1 MKTKMH
7 NGSRLLSL
15 LLAVVLVFTLTVPAL
30 AAEKPQDMNLRIAVM
45 SDLHYLSPDMIAD
58 TEDFEHAFNS
68 DRKLL
73 KESSSV
79 LHEMLERVR
88 ADKPDILL
96 VSGDLTKDGEQEC
109 HAALAK
115 QLQQLQQDVPGLKIY
130 VINGNHDIRNYNAK
144 NFNTADGKAVPATRT
159 HPEDFKRIYDFVYSD
174 PTVIATFTPAAG
186 NEAGSLSY
194 VARPVEGLTVI
205 AMDTCRYSSDNTSNG
220 DDEHETSGAISADL
234 EKWVIEQ
241 TAAAKARGDLVIGL
255 EHHGLVPHFDVE
267 PTILPMYLVN
277 GYERIAQEYADA
289 GMSAVFTGHMH
300 AVDIAAMTTK
310 AGNTFYDIE
319 TGSALTYPCPI
330 RFVDLRR
337 STVGGETNTY
347 MSVST
352 KTHIGPI
359 NYTDPATGVA
369 YVIDDLTEYARE
381 FGFSTAMLKTV
392 AGDFVKSFFG
402 KYLPNDTWPVTKI
415 IENIDKIIED
425 VASIPVAEGNNLLD
439 FANWIYR
446 CNLAGEDD
454 GNYPAWVQSGIDQ
467 LKSGALLD
475 QVLDIVA
482 KDAFGRGSVL
492 FTKFQGLFTKYL
504 KSQLND
510 LLVKIVVSMSVDNNC
525 PDDNDKTILL
535 EGSNAQVR
543 LLPVTGSSAATTQA
557 YVQGDTAT
565 VFLTSRQL
573 RAATGAQSGVAV
585 TVDATDPAVGTV
597 VLAGRSI
604 ANACDAGAAALQVKF
619 RSGTVTLDA
628 RALAALDLHKDV
640 AVSLASGASL
650 NAAQQRALGS
660 QAAAATLA
668 NASVLVDGA
677 AASCPAGSV
686 RAAVAVNAANDL
698 TAWSLADDGSISAV
712 GGVYDAGQQT
722 YAFDVV
728 NGVTAIA
735 RFPFTDVVAGTWYY
749 GAAAY
754 AYNNGLFAG
763 MTPTTFAPNATMT
776 RAMLVSVLWRL
787 AGAPAPKAPNTFV
800 DVPDGAW
807 YTDAVTWAA
816 ENGVVSGIGGS
827 RFDPSGFVT
836 REQTAEILY
845 NYAHSKGY
853 DVSARA
859 DLTAFP
865 DAASVSGWAE
875 EALSWAN
882 AAGLING
889 TVRDGQT
896 ILDPQGRRKK
906 SRTQPATAIIGSG
919 RTYKG
924 FLIKSAAPA
933 WAVSA
938 QTTRRQYRS

>member
-1 MKTKMH
+1 MNHSKRI
-7 NGSRLLSL
+7 GSRLLSL
-15 LLAVVLVFTLTVPAL
+15 LLAVALVLALSVPAF
-30 AAEKPQDMNLRIAVM
+30 AAQDSHSGADTGMLKIAVM
-45 SDLHYLSPDMIAD
+45 SDDHYLSPSMIRDTAD
-58 TEDFEHAFNS
+58 YTTALNS
-68 DRKLL
+68 DRKMFA
-73 KESSSV
+73 ESDAI
-79 LHEMLERVR
+79 LRTMLDAVR
-88 ADKPDILL
+88 QDKPDVLL
-96 VSGDLTKDGEQEC
+96 ISGDLTKDGEQEC
-109 HAALAK
+109 HKALAK
-115 QLQQLQQDVPGLKIY
+115 ALQQLQRDVPGLKVY
-130 VINGNHDIRNYNAK
+130 VINGNHDIRNADAL

-159 HPEDFKRIYDFVYSD
+159 DPEDFKRIYDFIYSD
-174 PTVIATFTPAAG
+174 PTVIATYTPPAG
-186 NEAGSLSY
+186 KEAGGLSY
-194 VARPVEGLTVI
+194 VARPADGYTLVVI
-205 AMDTCRYSSDNTSNG
+205 DTGRYSSDNTSTGKN
-220 DDEHETSGAISADL
+220 EHETSGAISADL
-234 EKWVIEQ
+234 EQWVIDQ
-241 TAAAKARGDLVIGL
+241 IKAAKARGDVVLGMQ
-255 EHHGLVPHFDVE
+255 HHGLVAHFDVQ

-277 GYERIAQEYADA
+277 DYERLSQEYADA
-289 GMSAVFTGHMH
+289 GMSVMFTGHSH
-300 AVDIAAMTTK
+300 AVDIASATTV
-310 AGNTFYDIE
+310 AGNTIYDIE
-319 TGSALTYPCPI
+319 TGSGLTYPSPL
-330 RFVDLRR
+330 RFVELGR
-337 STVGGETNTY
+337 SADATV
-347 MSVST
+347 VST
-352 KTHIGPI
+352 GVRTHFGPI
-359 NYTDPATGVA
+359 HYTDPLTGTA
-369 YVIDDLTEYARE
+369 KTIDDLTEYGRAH
-381 FGFSTAMLKTV
+381 GFTTDMLKTV
-392 AGDFVKSFFG
+392 AGSFVKSFFG
-402 KYLPNDTWPVTKI
+402 KFLPNDTWPVTKI
-415 IENIDKIIED
+415 IANIDQIIDD
-425 VASIPVAEGNNLLD
+425 VAAVPIAEGNNLLD
-439 FANWIYR
+439 FANWIYQ

-454 GNYPAWVQSGIDQ
+454 GNYPAWVQSGVDQ

-482 KDAFGRGSVL
+482 RDTFGCGSVL
-492 FTKFQGLFTKYL
+492 FTKFQGLFTRYL

-525 PDDNDKTILL
+525 ADDNDMTFLIANS
-535 EGSNAQVR
+535 GDAQIR
-543 LLPVTGSSAATTQA
+543 LLPVSGSSAATTQA
-557 YVQGDTAT
+557 YVQGSTAT

-573 RAATGAQSGVAV
+573 RAATDAQFDATV
-585 TVDATDPAVGTV
+585 TINATDPAADTV
-597 VLAGRSI
+597 ILSGRSI
-604 ANACDAGAAALQVKF
+604 INARNAGVAALQVKF

-640 AVSLASGASL
+640 AVSLTGASL
-650 NAAQQRALGS
+650 NAAQQRALGT
-660 QAAAATLA
+660 QAGSAVLA

-686 RAAVAVNAANDL
+686 RAAVAVNAADDL
-698 TAWSLADDGSISAV
+698 TAWSLADDGSISTV
-712 GGVYDAGQQT
+712 GGAYDAGQQT

-859 DLTAFP
+859 DLTVFP
-865 DAASVSGWAE
+865 DAGSVSGWAE
-875 EALSWAN
+875 KALSWAN

-896 ILDPQGRRKK
+896 ILDPQGSA
-906 SRTQPATAIIGSG
+906 SR
-919 RTYKG
+919 
-924 FLIKSAAPA
+924 
-933 WAVSA
+933 A
-938 QTTRRQYRS
+938 QVAMILMNYVEHVVNA

>member
-144 NFNTADGKAVPATRT
+144 NFNTPDGKAVPATRT

-194 VARPVEGLTVI
+194 VARPVEGLTIV
-205 AMDTCRYSSDNTSNG
+205 AMDTCRYSKENTSNG
-220 DDEHETSGAISADL
+220 TDEHETSGAISADL

-415 IENIDKIIED
+415 VANIDQIIDD
-425 VASIPVAEGNNLLD
+425 VAAVPIAEGNNLLD

-454 GNYPAWVQSGIDQ
+454 GNYPAWVQSGMDQ
-467 LKSGALLD
+467 LRSGALLD

-482 KDAFGRGSVL
+482 KDAFGRSSVL

-504 KSQLND
+504 KGQLND

-660 QAAAATLA
+660 QAATATLA

-686 RAAVAVNAANDL
+686 RAAVAVNAADDL

-712 GGVYDAGQQT
+712 GGAYDAGQQT

-896 ILDPQGRRKK
+896 ILDPQGSA
-906 SRTQPATAIIGSG
+906 SR
-919 RTYKG
+919 
-924 FLIKSAAPA
+924 
-933 WAVSA
+933 A
-938 QTTRRQYRS
+938 QVAMILMNYVEHVVNA

>member
-73 KESSSV
+73 KEGSSV
-79 LHEMLERVR
+79 LREMLERVR

-159 HPEDFKRIYDFVYSD
+159 EPEDFKRIYDFVYSD
-174 PTVIATFTPAAG
+174 PTVIATFTPAEGNKAG
-186 NEAGSLSY
+186 GLSY

-255 EHHGLVPHFDVE
+255 EHHGLVPHFDVQ

-289 GMSAVFTGHMH
+289 GMSVVFTGHMH
-300 AVDIAAMTTK
+300 AVDIAAMTTA

-319 TGSALTYPCPI
+319 TGSALTYPCPV

-359 NYTDPATGVA
+359 HYTDPATGVA

-381 FGFSTAMLKTV
+381 FGFTTDMLKTV
-392 AGDFVKSFFG
+392 AGDFIKSFFG

-415 IENIDKIIED
+415 IANIDQIIDD
-425 VASIPVAEGNNLLD
+425 VAAVPIAEGNNLLD

-628 RALAALDLHKDV
+628 RALAALNLHKDV

-660 QAAAATLA
+660 QAATATLA

-686 RAAVAVNAANDL
+686 RAAVAVNAADDL

-712 GGVYDAGQQT
+712 GGAYDAGQQT
-722 YAFDVV
+722 YTFDVV

-763 MTPTTFAPNATMT
+763 MTPTIFAPNATMT

-787 AGAPAPKAPNTFV
+787 AGEPAPKAPNTFV

-865 DAASVSGWAE
+865 DAGSVSGWAE

-896 ILDPQGRRKK
+896 ILDPQGSA
-906 SRTQPATAIIGSG
+906 SR
-919 RTYKG
+919 
-924 FLIKSAAPA
+924 
-933 WAVSA
+933 A
-938 QTTRRQYRS
+938 QVAMILMNYVEHVVNA

>member
-144 NFNTADGKAVPATRT
+144 NFNTPDGKAVPATRT

-194 VARPVEGLTVI
+194 VARPVEGLTII
-205 AMDTCRYSSDNTSNG
+205 AMDTCRYSKENTSNG
-220 DDEHETSGAISADL
+220 TDEHETSGAISADL

-359 NYTDPATGVA
+359 HYTDPATGVA

-381 FGFSTAMLKTV
+381 FGFTTAMLKTV
-392 AGDFVKSFFG
+392 AGDFIKSFFG

-415 IENIDKIIED
+415 IANIDQIIDD
-425 VASIPVAEGNNLLD
+425 VAAVPIAEGNNLLD
-439 FANWIYR
+439 FVNWIYR

-686 RAAVAVNAANDL
+686 RAAVAVNAADDL

-712 GGVYDAGQQT
+712 GGAYDAGQQT

-896 ILDPQGRRKK
+896 ILDPQGSA
-906 SRTQPATAIIGSG
+906 SR
-919 RTYKG
+919 
-924 FLIKSAAPA
+924 
-933 WAVSA
+933 A
-938 QTTRRQYRS
+938 QVAMILMNYVEHVVNA

>member
-15 LLAVVLVFTLTVPAL
+15 LLAVVLVFTLTVPAF

-159 HPEDFKRIYDFVYSD
+159 EPEDFKQIYDFVYSD
-174 PTVIATFTPAAG
+174 PTVIATFTPAEGNKAG
-186 NEAGSLSY
+186 GLSY
-194 VARPVEGLTVI
+194 VARPVEGLTIV
-205 AMDTCRYSSDNTSNG
+205 AMDTCRYSKENTSNG
-220 DDEHETSGAISADL
+220 TDEHETSGAISADL

-319 TGSALTYPCPI
+319 TGSALTYPCPV

-337 STVGGETNTY
+337 TTVGGETNTY

-359 NYTDPATGVA
+359 HYTDPATGVA

-381 FGFSTAMLKTV
+381 FGFTTAMLKTV
-392 AGDFVKSFFG
+392 AGDFIKSFFG

-415 IENIDKIIED
+415 VANIDQIIDD
-425 VASIPVAEGNNLLD
+425 VAAVPIAEGNNLLD

-573 RAATGAQSGVAV
+573 RTATGAQSGVAV

-686 RAAVAVNAANDL
+686 RAAVAVNAADDL

-712 GGVYDAGQQT
+712 SGAYDAGQQT

-787 AGAPAPKAPNTFV
+787 AGEPAPKAPNTFV

-896 ILDPQGRRKK
+896 ILDPQGSA
-906 SRTQPATAIIGSG
+906 SR
-919 RTYKG
+919 
-924 FLIKSAAPA
+924 
-933 WAVSA
+933 A
-938 QTTRRQYRS
+938 QVAMILMNYVEHVVNA

>member
-15 LLAVVLVFTLTVPAL
+15 LLAVVLVFTLTVPVL

-159 HPEDFKRIYDFVYSD
+159 EPEDFKQIYDFVYSD
-174 PTVIATFTPAAG
+174 PTVIATFTPAEGNKAG
-186 NEAGSLSY
+186 GLSY

-255 EHHGLVPHFDVE
+255 EHHGLVPHFDVQ

-289 GMSAVFTGHMH
+289 GMSVVFTGHMH
-300 AVDIAAMTTK
+300 AVDIAAMTTA

-319 TGSALTYPCPI
+319 TGSALTYPCPV

-359 NYTDPATGVA
+359 HYTDPATGVA

-381 FGFSTAMLKTV
+381 FGFTTDMLKTV
-392 AGDFVKSFFG
+392 AGDFIKSFFG

-415 IENIDKIIED
+415 IANIDQIIDD
-425 VASIPVAEGNNLLD
+425 VAAIPIAEGNNLLD

-628 RALAALDLHKDV
+628 RALAVLDLHKDV

-686 RAAVAVNAANDL
+686 RAAVAVNAADDL

-712 GGVYDAGQQT
+712 GGAYDAGQQT

-865 DAASVSGWAE
+865 DAGSVSGWAE

-896 ILDPQGRRKK
+896 ILDPQGSA
-906 SRTQPATAIIGSG
+906 SR
-919 RTYKG
+919 
-924 FLIKSAAPA
+924 
-933 WAVSA
+933 A
-938 QTTRRQYRS
+938 QVAMILMNYVEHVVNA

>member
-1 MKTKMH
+1 MH

-115 QLQQLQQDVPGLKIY
+115 QLQQLQQDIPGLKIY

-144 NFNTADGKAVPATRT
+144 NFNTPDGKAVPATRT

-319 TGSALTYPCPI
+319 TGSALTYPCPV

-359 NYTDPATGVA
+359 HYTDPATGVA

-381 FGFSTAMLKTV
+381 FGFTTAMLKTV
-392 AGDFVKSFFG
+392 AGDFIKSFFG

-415 IENIDKIIED
+415 IANIDQIIDD
-425 VASIPVAEGNNLLD
+425 VAAVPIAEGNNLLD
-439 FANWIYR
+439 FANWIYQ

-454 GNYPAWVQSGIDQ
+454 GNYPAWVQSGVDQ

-482 KDAFGRGSVL
+482 RDTFGCGSVL
-492 FTKFQGLFTKYL
+492 FTKFQGLFTRYL

-525 PDDNDKTILL
+525 ADDNDMTFLIANS
-535 EGSNAQVR
+535 GDAQIR
-543 LLPVTGSSAATTQA
+543 LLPVSGSSAATTQA
-557 YVQGDTAT
+557 YVQGSTAT

-573 RAATGAQSGVAV
+573 RAATDAQFDATV
-585 TVDATDPAVGTV
+585 TINATDPAADTV
-597 VLAGRSI
+597 ILSGRSI
-604 ANACDAGAAALQVKF
+604 INARNAGVAALQVKF

-640 AVSLASGASL
+640 AVSLTGASL
-650 NAAQQRALGS
+650 NAAQQRALGT
-660 QAAAATLA
+660 QAGSAVLA

-686 RAAVAVNAANDL
+686 RAAVAVNAADDL

-712 GGVYDAGQQT
+712 GGAYDAGQQT

-859 DLTAFP
+859 DLTVFP
-865 DAASVSGWAE
+865 DAGSVSGWAE

-896 ILDPQGRRKK
+896 ILDPQGSA
-906 SRTQPATAIIGSG
+906 SR
-919 RTYKG
+919 
-924 FLIKSAAPA
+924 
-933 WAVSA
+933 A
-938 QTTRRQYRS
+938 QVAMILMNYVEHVVNA

>member
-79 LHEMLERVR
+79 LREMLERVR

-159 HPEDFKRIYDFVYSD
+159 EPEDFKRIYDFVYSD
-174 PTVIATFTPAAG
+174 PTVLATFTPAEGNKAG
-186 NEAGSLSY
+186 GLSY

-205 AMDTCRYSSDNTSNG
+205 AMDTCRYSSDNTSIG

-255 EHHGLVPHFDVE
+255 EHHGLVPHFDMQ

-289 GMSAVFTGHMH
+289 GMSVVFTGHMH
-300 AVDIAAMTTK
+300 AVDIAAMTTA

-319 TGSALTYPCPI
+319 TGSALTYPCPV

-381 FGFSTAMLKTV
+381 FGFTTDMLKTV

-415 IENIDKIIED
+415 IANIDQIIDD
-425 VASIPVAEGNNLLD
+425 VAAVPIAEGNNLLD

-660 QAAAATLA
+660 QAATATLA

-686 RAAVAVNAANDL
+686 RAAVAVNAADDL

-712 GGVYDAGQQT
+712 GGAYDAGQQT

-787 AGAPAPKAPNTFV
+787 AGEPAPKAPNTFV

-865 DAASVSGWAE
+865 DAGSVSGWAE

-896 ILDPQGRRKK
+896 ILDPQGSA
-906 SRTQPATAIIGSG
+906 SR
-919 RTYKG
+919 
-924 FLIKSAAPA
+924 
-933 WAVSA
+933 A
-938 QTTRRQYRS
+938 QVAMILMNYVEHVVNA

>member
-159 HPEDFKRIYDFVYSD
+159 EPEDFKRIYDFVYSD
-174 PTVIATFTPAAG
+174 PTVLATFTPAEG
-186 NEAGSLSY
+186 NKAGSLSY

-255 EHHGLVPHFDVE
+255 EHHGLVPHFDVQ

-289 GMSAVFTGHMH
+289 GMSVVFTGHMH

-319 TGSALTYPCPI
+319 TGSALTYPCPV

-359 NYTDPATGVA
+359 HYTDPATGVA

-381 FGFSTAMLKTV
+381 FGFTTAMLKTV

-415 IENIDKIIED
+415 VANIDQIIDD
-425 VASIPVAEGNNLLD
+425 VAAVPIAEGNNLLD

-896 ILDPQGRRKK
+896 ILDPQGSA
-906 SRTQPATAIIGSG
+906 SR
-919 RTYKG
+919 
-924 FLIKSAAPA
+924 
-933 WAVSA
+933 A
-938 QTTRRQYRS
+938 QVAMILMNYVEHVVNA

>member
-1 MKTKMH
+1 MNHSKRI
-7 NGSRLLSL
+7 GSRLLSL
-15 LLAVVLVFTLTVPAL
+15 LLAVALVLALSVPAF
-30 AAEKPQDMNLRIAVM
+30 AAQDSHSGADTGTLKIAVM
-45 SDLHYLSPDMIAD
+45 SDDHYLSPSMIRDTAD
-58 TEDFEHAFNS
+58 YTTALNS
-68 DRKLL
+68 DRKMFA
-73 KESSSV
+73 ESDAI
-79 LHEMLERVR
+79 LRTMLDAVR
-88 ADKPDILL
+88 QDKPDVLL
-96 VSGDLTKDGEQEC
+96 ISGDLTKDGEQEC
-109 HAALAK
+109 HKALAK
-115 QLQQLQQDVPGLKIY
+115 ALQQLQRDVPGLKVY
-130 VINGNHDIRNYNAK
+130 VINGNHDIRNADAL

-159 HPEDFKRIYDFVYSD
+159 DPEDFKRIYDFIYSD
-174 PTVIATFTPAAG
+174 PTVIATYTPPAG
-186 NEAGSLSY
+186 KEAGGLSY
-194 VARPVEGLTVI
+194 VARPADGYTLVVI
-205 AMDTCRYSSDNTSNG
+205 DTGRYSSDNTSTGKN
-220 DDEHETSGAISADL
+220 EHETSGAISADL
-234 EKWVIEQ
+234 EQWVIDQ
-241 TAAAKARGDLVIGL
+241 IKAAKARGDVVLGMQ
-255 EHHGLVPHFDVE
+255 HHGLVAHFDVQ

-277 GYERIAQEYADA
+277 DYERLSQEYADA
-289 GMSAVFTGHMH
+289 GMSVMFTGHSH
-300 AVDIAAMTTK
+300 AVDIASATTV
-310 AGNTFYDIE
+310 AGNTIYDIE
-319 TGSALTYPCPI
+319 TGSGLTYPSPL
-330 RFVDLRR
+330 RFVELRR
-337 STVGGETNTY
+337 SADATV
-347 MSVST
+347 VST
-352 KTHIGPI
+352 GVRTHFGPI
-359 NYTDPATGVA
+359 HYTDPLTGTA
-369 YVIDDLTEYARE
+369 KTIDDLTEYGRAH
-381 FGFSTAMLKTV
+381 GFTTDMLKTV
-392 AGDFVKSFFG
+392 AGSFVKSFFG
-402 KYLPNDTWPVTKI
+402 KFLPNDTWPVTKI
-415 IENIDKIIED
+415 IANIDQIIDD
-425 VASIPVAEGNNLLD
+425 VAAVPIAEGNNLLD
-439 FANWIYR
+439 FANWIYQ

-454 GNYPAWVQSGIDQ
+454 GNYPAWVQSGVDQ

-482 KDAFGRGSVL
+482 RDTFGCGSVL
-492 FTKFQGLFTKYL
+492 FTKFQGLFTRYL

-525 PDDNDKTILL
+525 ADDNDMTFLIANS
-535 EGSNAQVR
+535 GDAQIR
-543 LLPVTGSSAATTQA
+543 LLPVSGSSAATTQA
-557 YVQGDTAT
+557 YVQGSTAT

-573 RAATGAQSGVAV
+573 RAATDAQFDATV
-585 TVDATDPAVGTV
+585 TINATDPAADTV
-597 VLAGRSI
+597 ILSGRSI
-604 ANACDAGAAALQVKF
+604 INARNAGVAALQVKF

-640 AVSLASGASL
+640 AVSLTGASL
-650 NAAQQRALGS
+650 NAAQQRALGT
-660 QAAAATLA
+660 QAGSAVLA

-686 RAAVAVNAANDL
+686 RAAVAVNAADDL

-712 GGVYDAGQQT
+712 SGAYDAGQQT

-865 DAASVSGWAE
+865 DAGSVSGWAE

-896 ILDPQGRRKK
+896 ILDPQGSA
-906 SRTQPATAIIGSG
+906 SR
-919 RTYKG
+919 
-924 FLIKSAAPA
+924 
-933 WAVSA
+933 A
-938 QTTRRQYRS
+938 QVAMILMNYVEHVVNA

>member
-159 HPEDFKRIYDFVYSD
+159 EPEDFKRIYDFVYSD

-454 GNYPAWVQSGIDQ
+454 GNYPAWVQSGMDQ
-467 LKSGALLD
+467 LRSGALLD

-482 KDAFGRGSVL
+482 KDAFGRSSVL

-686 RAAVAVNAANDL
+686 RAAVAVNAADDL

-712 GGVYDAGQQT
+712 GGAYDAGQQT

-865 DAASVSGWAE
+865 DAGSVSGWAE

-896 ILDPQGRRKK
+896 ILDPQGSA
-906 SRTQPATAIIGSG
+906 SR
-919 RTYKG
+919 
-924 FLIKSAAPA
+924 
-933 WAVSA
+933 A
-938 QTTRRQYRS
+938 QVAMILMNYVEHVVNA

>member
-1 MKTKMH
+1 MNHSKRI
-7 NGSRLLSL
+7 GSRLLSL
-15 LLAVVLVFTLTVPAL
+15 LLAVALVLALSVPAF
-30 AAEKPQDMNLRIAVM
+30 AAQDSHSGADTGMLKIAVM
-45 SDLHYLSPDMIAD
+45 SDDHYLSPSMIRDTAD
-58 TEDFEHAFNS
+58 YTTALNS
-68 DRKLL
+68 DRKMFA
-73 KESSSV
+73 ESDAI
-79 LHEMLERVR
+79 LRTMLDAVR
-88 ADKPDILL
+88 QDKPDVLL
-96 VSGDLTKDGEQEC
+96 ISGDLTKDGEQEC
-109 HAALAK
+109 HKALAK
-115 QLQQLQQDVPGLKIY
+115 ALQQLQRDVPGLKVY
-130 VINGNHDIRNYNAK
+130 VINGNHDIRNADAL

-159 HPEDFKRIYDFVYSD
+159 DPEDFKRIYDFIYSD
-174 PTVIATFTPAAG
+174 PTVIATYTPPAG
-186 NEAGSLSY
+186 KEAGGLSY
-194 VARPVEGLTVI
+194 VARPADGYTLVVI
-205 AMDTCRYSSDNTSNG
+205 DTGRYSSDNTSTGKN
-220 DDEHETSGAISADL
+220 EHETSGAISADL
-234 EKWVIEQ
+234 EQWVIDQ
-241 TAAAKARGDLVIGL
+241 IKAAKARGDVVLGMQ
-255 EHHGLVPHFDVE
+255 HHGLVAHFDVQ

-277 GYERIAQEYADA
+277 DYERLSQEYADA
-289 GMSAVFTGHMH
+289 GMSVMFTGHSH
-300 AVDIAAMTTK
+300 AVDIASATTV
-310 AGNTFYDIE
+310 AGNTIYDIE
-319 TGSALTYPCPI
+319 TGSGLTYPSPL
-330 RFVDLRR
+330 RFVELRR
-337 STVGGETNTY
+337 SADATV
-347 MSVST
+347 VST
-352 KTHIGPI
+352 GVRTHFGPI
-359 NYTDPATGVA
+359 HYTDPLTGTA
-369 YVIDDLTEYARE
+369 KTIDDLTEYGRAH
-381 FGFSTAMLKTV
+381 GFTTDMLKTV
-392 AGDFVKSFFG
+392 AGSFVKSFFG
-402 KYLPNDTWPVTKI
+402 KFLPNDTWPVTKI
-415 IENIDKIIED
+415 IANIDQIIDD
-425 VASIPVAEGNNLLD
+425 VAAVPIAEGNNLLD
-439 FANWIYR
+439 FANWIYQ

-454 GNYPAWVQSGIDQ
+454 GNYPAWVQSGVDQ

-482 KDAFGRGSVL
+482 RDTFGCGSVL
-492 FTKFQGLFTKYL
+492 FTKFQGLFTRYL

-525 PDDNDKTILL
+525 ADDNDMTFLIANS
-535 EGSNAQVR
+535 GDAQIR
-543 LLPVTGSSAATTQA
+543 LLPVSGSSAATTQA
-557 YVQGDTAT
+557 YVQGSTAT

-573 RAATGAQSGVAV
+573 RAATDAQFDATV
-585 TVDATDPAVGTV
+585 TINATDPAADTV
-597 VLAGRSI
+597 ILSGRSI
-604 ANACDAGAAALQVKF
+604 INARNAGVAALQVKF

-640 AVSLASGASL
+640 AVSLTGASL
-650 NAAQQRALGS
+650 NAAQQRALGT
-660 QAAAATLA
+660 QAGSAVLA

-686 RAAVAVNAANDL
+686 RAAVAVNAADDL

-712 GGVYDAGQQT
+712 GGAYDAGQQT

-787 AGAPAPKAPNTFV
+787 AGEPAPKAPNTFV

-859 DLTAFP
+859 DLTVFP
-865 DAASVSGWAE
+865 DAGSVSGWAE
-875 EALSWAN
+875 KALSWAN

-896 ILDPQGRRKK
+896 ILDPQGSA
-906 SRTQPATAIIGSG
+906 SR
-919 RTYKG
+919 
-924 FLIKSAAPA
+924 
-933 WAVSA
+933 A
-938 QTTRRQYRS
+938 QVAMILMNYVEHVVNA

>member
-15 LLAVVLVFTLTVPAL
+15 LLAVVLVLTLTVPAL

-73 KESSSV
+73 KESSAI
-79 LHEMLERVR
+79 LHEMFEQVR

-115 QLQQLQQDVPGLKIY
+115 QLQQLQQDIPGLKIY

-144 NFNTADGKAVPATRT
+144 NFNTPDGKAVPATRT

-194 VARPVEGLTVI
+194 VARPVEGLTIV
-205 AMDTCRYSSDNTSNG
+205 AMDTCRYSKENTSNG
-220 DDEHETSGAISADL
+220 TDEHETSGAISADL

-300 AVDIAAMTTK
+300 AVDIATMTTK

-369 YVIDDLTEYARE
+369 YVIDDLTEYARK

-415 IENIDKIIED
+415 VANIDKIIDD
-425 VASIPVAEGNNLLD
+425 VAAVPIAEGNNLLD

-492 FTKFQGLFTKYL
+492 LTKFQGLFTKYL

-535 EGSNAQVR
+535 KGSNAQVR

-686 RAAVAVNAANDL
+686 RAAVAVNAADDL

-712 GGVYDAGQQT
+712 GGAYDAGQQT

-865 DAASVSGWAE
+865 DAASVSGWAD

-896 ILDPQGRRKK
+896 ILDPQGSA
-906 SRTQPATAIIGSG
+906 SR
-919 RTYKG
+919 
-924 FLIKSAAPA
+924 
-933 WAVSA
+933 A
-938 QTTRRQYRS
+938 QVAMILMNYVEHVVNA

>member
-159 HPEDFKRIYDFVYSD
+159 EPEDFKRIYDFVYSD
-174 PTVIATFTPAAG
+174 PTVLATFTPAEGNKAG
-186 NEAGSLSY
+186 GLSY

-255 EHHGLVPHFDVE
+255 EHHGLVPHFDVQ

-289 GMSAVFTGHMH
+289 GMSVVFTGHMH

-319 TGSALTYPCPI
+319 TGSALTYPCPV

-359 NYTDPATGVA
+359 HYTDPATGVA

-381 FGFSTAMLKTV
+381 FGFTTAMLKTV

-415 IENIDKIIED
+415 VANIDQIIDD
-425 VASIPVAEGNNLLD
+425 VAAVPIAEGNNLLD

-543 LLPVTGSSAATTQA
+543 LLPVTGSNAATTQA

-686 RAAVAVNAANDL
+686 RAAVAVNAADDL

-712 GGVYDAGQQT
+712 SGAYDAGQQT

-827 RFDPSGFVT
+827 RFDPSGYVT

-865 DAASVSGWAE
+865 DAGSVSGWAE

-896 ILDPQGRRKK
+896 ILDPQGSA
-906 SRTQPATAIIGSG
+906 SR
-919 RTYKG
+919 
-924 FLIKSAAPA
+924 
-933 WAVSA
+933 A
-938 QTTRRQYRS
+938 QVAMILMNYVEHVVNA

>member
-1 MKTKMH
+1 MKAKMH

-30 AAEKPQDMNLRIAVM
+30 AADKPQDMNLRIAVM

-79 LHEMLERVR
+79 LREMLERVR

-115 QLQQLQQDVPGLKIY
+115 QLQQLQQDIPGLKIY

-159 HPEDFKRIYDFVYSD
+159 EPEDFKQIYDFVYSD
-174 PTVIATFTPAAG
+174 PTVIATFTPAEGNKAG
-186 NEAGSLSY
+186 GLSY
-194 VARPVEGLTVI
+194 VARPVEGLTII

-255 EHHGLVPHFDVE
+255 EHHGLVPHFDVQ

-289 GMSAVFTGHMH
+289 GMSVVFTGHMH

-319 TGSALTYPCPI
+319 TGSALTYPCPV

-337 STVGGETNTY
+337 TTVGGETNTY

-359 NYTDPATGVA
+359 HYTDPATGVA

-381 FGFSTAMLKTV
+381 FGFTTAMLKTV

-415 IENIDKIIED
+415 IANIDQIIDD
-425 VASIPVAEGNNLLD
+425 VAAIPIAEGNNLLD

-660 QAAAATLA
+660 QAATATLA

-686 RAAVAVNAANDL
+686 RAAVAVNAADDL

-712 GGVYDAGQQT
+712 GGAYDAGQQT

-865 DAASVSGWAE
+865 DAGSVSGWAE

-896 ILDPQGRRKK
+896 ILDPQGSA
-906 SRTQPATAIIGSG
+906 SR
-919 RTYKG
+919 
-924 FLIKSAAPA
+924 
-933 WAVSA
+933 A
-938 QTTRRQYRS
+938 QVAMILMNYVEHVVNA

>member
-1 MKTKMH
+1 MH

-144 NFNTADGKAVPATRT
+144 NFNTPDGKAVPATRT

-194 VARPVEGLTVI
+194 VARPVEGLTII
-205 AMDTCRYSSDNTSNG
+205 AMDTCRYSKENTSNG
-220 DDEHETSGAISADL
+220 TDEHETSGAISADL

-359 NYTDPATGVA
+359 HYTDPATGVA

-381 FGFSTAMLKTV
+381 FGFTTAMLKTV
-392 AGDFVKSFFG
+392 AGDFIKSFFG

-415 IENIDKIIED
+415 IANIDQIIDD
-425 VASIPVAEGNNLLD
+425 VAAVPIAEGNNLLD

-686 RAAVAVNAANDL
+686 RAAVAVNAADDL

-712 GGVYDAGQQT
+712 GGAYDAGQQT

-896 ILDPQGRRKK
+896 ILDPQGSA
-906 SRTQPATAIIGSG
+906 SR
-919 RTYKG
+919 
-924 FLIKSAAPA
+924 
-933 WAVSA
+933 A
-938 QTTRRQYRS
+938 QVAMILMNYVEHVVNA

>member
-159 HPEDFKRIYDFVYSD
+159 EPEDFKRIYDFVYSD
-174 PTVIATFTPAAG
+174 PTVLATFTPAEGNKAG
-186 NEAGSLSY
+186 GLSY

-234 EKWVIEQ
+234 GKWVIEQ

-255 EHHGLVPHFDVE
+255 EHHGLVPHFDVQ

-289 GMSAVFTGHMH
+289 GMSVVFTGHMH

-319 TGSALTYPCPI
+319 TGSALTYPCPV

-359 NYTDPATGVA
+359 HYTDPATGVA

-381 FGFSTAMLKTV
+381 FGFTTAMLKTV

-415 IENIDKIIED
+415 VANIDQIIDD
-425 VASIPVAEGNNLLD
+425 VAAVPIAEGNNLLD

-686 RAAVAVNAANDL
+686 RAAVAVNAADDL

-712 GGVYDAGQQT
+712 SGAYDAGQQT

-845 NYAHSKGY
+845 NYAHNKGY

-896 ILDPQGRRKK
+896 ILDPQGSA
-906 SRTQPATAIIGSG
+906 SR
-919 RTYKG
+919 
-924 FLIKSAAPA
+924 
-933 WAVSA
+933 A
-938 QTTRRQYRS
+938 QVAMILMNYVEHVVNA

>member
-159 HPEDFKRIYDFVYSD
+159 EPEDFKRIYDFVYSD
-174 PTVIATFTPAAG
+174 PTVLATFTPAEGNKAG
-186 NEAGSLSY
+186 GLSY

-255 EHHGLVPHFDVE
+255 EHHGLVPHFDVQ

-289 GMSAVFTGHMH
+289 GMSVVFTGHMH

-319 TGSALTYPCPI
+319 TGSALTYPCPV

-359 NYTDPATGVA
+359 HYTDPATGVA

-381 FGFSTAMLKTV
+381 FGFTTAMLKTV
-392 AGDFVKSFFG
+392 AGDFIKSFFG

-415 IENIDKIIED
+415 IANIDQIIDD
-425 VASIPVAEGNNLLD
+425 VAAVPIAEGNNLLD

-677 AASCPAGSV
+677 AVSCPAGSV
-686 RAAVAVNAANDL
+686 RAAVAVNAADDL

-712 GGVYDAGQQT
+712 GGAYDAGQQT

-889 TVRDGQT
+889 TVRDGRT
-896 ILDPQGRRKK
+896 ILDPQGSA
-906 SRTQPATAIIGSG
+906 SR
-919 RTYKG
+919 
-924 FLIKSAAPA
+924 
-933 WAVSA
+933 A
-938 QTTRRQYRS
+938 QVAMILMNYVEHVVNA

>member
-15 LLAVVLVFTLTVPAL
+15 LLAVVLVLTLTVPAL

-174 PTVIATFTPAAG
+174 PTVLATFTPAAG

-289 GMSAVFTGHMH
+289 GMSVVFTGHMH

-319 TGSALTYPCPI
+319 TGSALTYPCPV

-337 STVGGETNTY
+337 TTVGGETNTY

-359 NYTDPATGVA
+359 HYTDPATGVA

-381 FGFSTAMLKTV
+381 FGFTTAMLKTV
-392 AGDFVKSFFG
+392 AGDFIKSFFG

-415 IENIDKIIED
+415 VANIDQIIDD
-425 VASIPVAEGNNLLD
+425 VAAVPIAEGNNLLD

-686 RAAVAVNAANDL
+686 RAAVAVNAADDL

-712 GGVYDAGQQT
+712 GGAYDAGQQT

-896 ILDPQGRRKK
+896 ILDPQGSA
-906 SRTQPATAIIGSG
+906 SR
-919 RTYKG
+919 
-924 FLIKSAAPA
+924 
-933 WAVSA
+933 A
-938 QTTRRQYRS
+938 QVAMILMNYVEHVVNA

>member
-30 AAEKPQDMNLRIAVM
+30 AAEKSQDMNLRIAVM

-79 LHEMLERVR
+79 LREMLERVR

-159 HPEDFKRIYDFVYSD
+159 EPEDFKQIYDFVYSD
-174 PTVIATFTPAAG
+174 PTVIATFTPAEGNKAG
-186 NEAGSLSY
+186 GLSY

-381 FGFSTAMLKTV
+381 FGFTTAMLKTV

-415 IENIDKIIED
+415 IANIDQIIDD
-425 VASIPVAEGNNLLD
+425 VAAVPIAEGNNLLD

-660 QAAAATLA
+660 QAATATLA

-686 RAAVAVNAANDL
+686 RAAVAVNAADDL

-712 GGVYDAGQQT
+712 GGAYDAGQQT

-896 ILDPQGRRKK
+896 ILDPQGSA
-906 SRTQPATAIIGSG
+906 SR
-919 RTYKG
+919 
-924 FLIKSAAPA
+924 
-933 WAVSA
+933 A
-938 QTTRRQYRS
+938 QVAMILMNYVEHVVNA

>member
-144 NFNTADGKAVPATRT
+144 NFNTPDGKAVPATRT

-492 FTKFQGLFTKYL
+492 LTKFQGLFTKYL

-660 QAAAATLA
+660 QAATATLA

-686 RAAVAVNAANDL
+686 RAAVAVNAADDL

-712 GGVYDAGQQT
+712 SGAYDAGQQT

-896 ILDPQGRRKK
+896 ILDPQGSA
-906 SRTQPATAIIGSG
+906 SR
-919 RTYKG
+919 
-924 FLIKSAAPA
+924 
-933 WAVSA
+933 A
-938 QTTRRQYRS
+938 QVAMILMNYVEHVVNA

>member
-115 QLQQLQQDVPGLKIY
+115 QLQQLQKDVPGLKIY

-159 HPEDFKRIYDFVYSD
+159 EPEDFKRIYDFVYSD
-174 PTVIATFTPAAG
+174 PTVLATFTPAEGNKAG
-186 NEAGSLSY
+186 GLSY

-255 EHHGLVPHFDVE
+255 EHHGLVPHFDVQ

-289 GMSAVFTGHMH
+289 GMSVVFTGHMH
-300 AVDIAAMTTK
+300 AVDITAMTTK

-319 TGSALTYPCPI
+319 TGSALTYPCPV

-359 NYTDPATGVA
+359 HYTDPATGVA

-381 FGFSTAMLKTV
+381 FGFTTAMLKTV

-415 IENIDKIIED
+415 VANIDQIIDD
-425 VASIPVAEGNNLLD
+425 VAAIPIAEGNNLLD

-686 RAAVAVNAANDL
+686 RAAVAVNAADDL

-712 GGVYDAGQQT
+712 GGAYDAGQQT

-807 YTDAVTWAA
+807 YTEAVTWAA

-845 NYAHSKGY
+845 NYAHNKGY

-896 ILDPQGRRKK
+896 ILDPQGSA
-906 SRTQPATAIIGSG
+906 SR
-919 RTYKG
+919 
-924 FLIKSAAPA
+924 
-933 WAVSA
+933 A
-938 QTTRRQYRS
+938 QVAMILMNYVEHVVNA

>member
-159 HPEDFKRIYDFVYSD
+159 EPEDFKRIYDFVYSD
-174 PTVIATFTPAAG
+174 PTVLATFTPAEGNKAG
-186 NEAGSLSY
+186 GLSY

-205 AMDTCRYSSDNTSNG
+205 AMDTCRYSSDNTSIG

-255 EHHGLVPHFDVE
+255 EHHGLVPHFDMQ

-289 GMSAVFTGHMH
+289 GMSVVFTGHMH
-300 AVDIAAMTTK
+300 AVDIAAMTTA

-319 TGSALTYPCPI
+319 TGSALTYPCPV

-359 NYTDPATGVA
+359 HYTDPATGVA

-381 FGFSTAMLKTV
+381 FGFTTDMLKTV

-415 IENIDKIIED
+415 IANIDQIIDD
-425 VASIPVAEGNNLLD
+425 VAAIPIAEGNNLLD

-454 GNYPAWVQSGIDQ
+454 GNYPAWVQSGVDQ

-686 RAAVAVNAANDL
+686 RAAVAVNAADDL

-712 GGVYDAGQQT
+712 GGAYDAGQQT

-865 DAASVSGWAE
+865 DAGSVSGWAE

-896 ILDPQGRRKK
+896 ILDPQGSA
-906 SRTQPATAIIGSG
+906 SR
-919 RTYKG
+919 
-924 FLIKSAAPA
+924 
-933 WAVSA
+933 A
-938 QTTRRQYRS
+938 QVAMILMNYVEHVVNA

>member
-1 MKTKMH
+1 MKTRMH

-159 HPEDFKRIYDFVYSD
+159 EPEDFKQIYDFVYSD
-174 PTVIATFTPAAG
+174 PTVIATFTPAEGNKAG
-186 NEAGSLSY
+186 GLSY
-194 VARPVEGLTVI
+194 VARPVEGLTII

-241 TAAAKARGDLVIGL
+241 TAAAKARGDLVVGL
-255 EHHGLVPHFDVE
+255 EHHGLVPHFDVQ

-289 GMSAVFTGHMH
+289 GMSVVFTGHMH

-319 TGSALTYPCPI
+319 TGSALTYPCPV

-359 NYTDPATGVA
+359 HYTDPATGVA

-381 FGFSTAMLKTV
+381 FGFTTDMLKTV

-415 IENIDKIIED
+415 IANIDQIIDD
-425 VASIPVAEGNNLLD
+425 VAAVPIAEGNNLLD

-686 RAAVAVNAANDL
+686 RAAVAVNAADDL

-712 GGVYDAGQQT
+712 GGAYDAGQQT

-787 AGAPAPKAPNTFV
+787 AGEPAPKAPNTFV

-865 DAASVSGWAE
+865 DAGSVSGWAE
-875 EALSWAN
+875 EALAWAN

-896 ILDPQGRRKK
+896 ILDPQGSA
-906 SRTQPATAIIGSG
+906 SR
-919 RTYKG
+919 
-924 FLIKSAAPA
+924 
-933 WAVSA
+933 A
-938 QTTRRQYRS
+938 QVAMILMNYVEHVVNA

>member
-115 QLQQLQQDVPGLKIY
+115 QLQQLQQDIPGLKIY

-144 NFNTADGKAVPATRT
+144 NFNTPDGKAVPATRT

-381 FGFSTAMLKTV
+381 FGFTTAMLKTV

-415 IENIDKIIED
+415 VANIDQIIDD
-425 VASIPVAEGNNLLD
+425 VAAVPIAEGNNLLD

-475 QVLDIVA
+475 QVLNIVA

-543 LLPVTGSSAATTQA
+543 LLPVTGSSVATTQA

-660 QAAAATLA
+660 QAATATLA

-686 RAAVAVNAANDL
+686 RAAVAVNAADDL

-712 GGVYDAGQQT
+712 GGAYDAGQQT

-787 AGAPAPKAPNTFV
+787 AGEPAPKAPNTFV

-859 DLTAFP
+859 DLTACP
-865 DAASVSGWAE
+865 DAGSVSGWAE

-896 ILDPQGRRKK
+896 ILDPQGSA
-906 SRTQPATAIIGSG
+906 SR
-919 RTYKG
+919 
-924 FLIKSAAPA
+924 
-933 WAVSA
+933 A
-938 QTTRRQYRS
+938 QVAMILMNYVEHVVNA

>member
-45 SDLHYLSPDMIAD
+45 SDLHYLSPDMIAG
-58 TEDFEHAFNS
+58 TEDFEHAVNS

-73 KESSSV
+73 QESSSV

-159 HPEDFKRIYDFVYSD
+159 EPEDFKRIYDFVYSD

-194 VARPVEGLTVI
+194 VARPVEGLTIV
-205 AMDTCRYSSDNTSNG
+205 AMDTCRYSKENTSNG

-255 EHHGLVPHFDVE
+255 EHHGLVPHFDVQ

-289 GMSAVFTGHMH
+289 GMSVVFTGHMH

-319 TGSALTYPCPI
+319 TGSALTYPCPV

-359 NYTDPATGVA
+359 HYTDPATGVA

-381 FGFSTAMLKTV
+381 FGFTTAMLKTV

-415 IENIDKIIED
+415 VANIDQIIDD
-425 VASIPVAEGNNLLD
+425 VAAVPIAEGNNLLD

-543 LLPVTGSSAATTQA
+543 LLPVTGSNAATTQA

-686 RAAVAVNAANDL
+686 RAAVAVNAADDL

-712 GGVYDAGQQT
+712 SGAYDAGQQT

-865 DAASVSGWAE
+865 DAGSVSGWAE

-896 ILDPQGRRKK
+896 ILDPQGSA
-906 SRTQPATAIIGSG
+906 SR
-919 RTYKG
+919 
-924 FLIKSAAPA
+924 
-933 WAVSA
+933 A
-938 QTTRRQYRS
+938 QVAMILMNYVEHVVNA

>member
-144 NFNTADGKAVPATRT
+144 NFNTADGKAVLATRT
-159 HPEDFKRIYDFVYSD
+159 EPEDFKRIYDFVYSD
-174 PTVIATFTPAAG
+174 PTVLATFTPAEGNKAG
-186 NEAGSLSY
+186 GLSY

-205 AMDTCRYSSDNTSNG
+205 AMDTCRYSSDNTSIG

-241 TAAAKARGDLVIGL
+241 TTAAKARGDLVIGL
-255 EHHGLVPHFDVE
+255 EHHGLVPHFDMQ

-289 GMSAVFTGHMH
+289 GMSVVFTGHMH
-300 AVDIAAMTTK
+300 AVDIAAMTTA

-319 TGSALTYPCPI
+319 TGSALTYPCPV

-359 NYTDPATGVA
+359 HYTDPATGVA

-381 FGFSTAMLKTV
+381 FGFTTDMLKTV

-415 IENIDKIIED
+415 IANIDQIIDD
-425 VASIPVAEGNNLLD
+425 VAAVPIAEGNNLLD

-660 QAAAATLA
+660 QAATATLA
-668 NASVLVDGA
+668 RASVTVDGA

-686 RAAVAVNAANDL
+686 RAAVAVNAADDL

-712 GGVYDAGQQT
+712 GGAYDAGQQT

-853 DVSARA
+853 DVSACA

-865 DAASVSGWAE
+865 DAGSVSGWAE

-896 ILDPQGRRKK
+896 ILDPQGSA
-906 SRTQPATAIIGSG
+906 SR
-919 RTYKG
+919 
-924 FLIKSAAPA
+924 
-933 WAVSA
+933 A
-938 QTTRRQYRS
+938 QVAMILMNYVEHVVNA

>member
-144 NFNTADGKAVPATRT
+144 NFNTPDGKAVPATRT

-194 VARPVEGLTVI
+194 VARPVEGLTIV
-205 AMDTCRYSSDNTSNG
+205 AMDTCRYSKENTSNG
-220 DDEHETSGAISADL
+220 TDEHETSGAISADL

-300 AVDIAAMTTK
+300 AVDIATMTTK

-369 YVIDDLTEYARE
+369 YVIDDLTEYARK

-415 IENIDKIIED
+415 VANIDKIIDD
-425 VASIPVAEGNNLLD
+425 VAAVPIAEGNNLLD

-454 GNYPAWVQSGIDQ
+454 GNYPAWVQSGVDQ

-660 QAAAATLA
+660 QAATATLA

-686 RAAVAVNAANDL
+686 RAAVAVNAADDL

-712 GGVYDAGQQT
+712 GGAYDAGQQT

-896 ILDPQGRRKK
+896 ILDPQGSA
-906 SRTQPATAIIGSG
+906 SR
-919 RTYKG
+919 
-924 FLIKSAAPA
+924 
-933 WAVSA
+933 A
-938 QTTRRQYRS
+938 QVAMILMNYVEHVVNA

>member
-159 HPEDFKRIYDFVYSD
+159 EPEDFKQIYDFVYSD
-174 PTVIATFTPAAG
+174 PTVIATFTPAEGNKAG
-186 NEAGSLSY
+186 GLSY

-255 EHHGLVPHFDVE
+255 EHHGLVPHFDMQ

-289 GMSAVFTGHMH
+289 GMSVVFTGHMH
-300 AVDIAAMTTK
+300 AVDIAAMTTA

-319 TGSALTYPCPI
+319 TGSALTYPCPV

-359 NYTDPATGVA
+359 HYTDPATGVA

-381 FGFSTAMLKTV
+381 FGFTTDMLKTV
-392 AGDFVKSFFG
+392 AGDFIKSFFG

-415 IENIDKIIED
+415 IANIDQIIDD
-425 VASIPVAEGNNLLD
+425 VAAVPIAEGNNLLD

-650 NAAQQRALGS
+650 NAAQQRALGT
-660 QAAAATLA
+660 QAATATLA
-668 NASVLVDGA
+668 HASVTVDGA

-686 RAAVAVNAANDL
+686 RAAVAVNAADDL

-712 GGVYDAGQQT
+712 GGAYDAGQQT

-865 DAASVSGWAE
+865 DAGSVSGWAE
-875 EALSWAN
+875 KALSWAN

-896 ILDPQGRRKK
+896 ILDPQGSA
-906 SRTQPATAIIGSG
+906 SR
-919 RTYKG
+919 
-924 FLIKSAAPA
+924 
-933 WAVSA
+933 A
-938 QTTRRQYRS
+938 QVAMILMNYVEHVVNA

>member
-79 LHEMLERVR
+79 LHEMLECVR

-159 HPEDFKRIYDFVYSD
+159 EPEDFKQIYDFVYSD
-174 PTVIATFTPAAG
+174 PTVIATFTPAEGNKAG
-186 NEAGSLSY
+186 GLSY

-255 EHHGLVPHFDVE
+255 EHHGLVPHFDVQ

-289 GMSAVFTGHMH
+289 GMSVVFTGHMH
-300 AVDIAAMTTK
+300 AVDIAAMTTA

-319 TGSALTYPCPI
+319 TGSALTYPCPV

-359 NYTDPATGVA
+359 HYTDPATGVA

-381 FGFSTAMLKTV
+381 FGFTTDMLKTV
-392 AGDFVKSFFG
+392 AGDFIKSFFG

-415 IENIDKIIED
+415 IANIDQIIDD
-425 VASIPVAEGNNLLD
+425 VAAVPIAEGNNLLD

-454 GNYPAWVQSGIDQ
+454 GNYPAWVQSGVDQ

-604 ANACDAGAAALQVKF
+604 ANACDAGVAALQVKF

-686 RAAVAVNAANDL
+686 RAAVAVNAADDL

-712 GGVYDAGQQT
+712 GGAYDAGQQT

-865 DAASVSGWAE
+865 DAGSVSGWAE

-896 ILDPQGRRKK
+896 ILDPQGSA
-906 SRTQPATAIIGSG
+906 SR
-919 RTYKG
+919 
-924 FLIKSAAPA
+924 
-933 WAVSA
+933 A
-938 QTTRRQYRS
+938 QVAMILMNYVEHVVNA

>member
-1 MKTKMH
+1 MNHSKRI
-7 NGSRLLSL
+7 GPRLLSL
-15 LLAVVLVFTLTVPAL
+15 LLAVALVLALSVPAF
-30 AAEKPQDMNLRIAVM
+30 AAQDSHSGADTGTLKIAVM
-45 SDLHYLSPDMIAD
+45 SDDHYLSPSMIRDTAD
-58 TEDFEHAFNS
+58 YTTALNS
-68 DRKLL
+68 DRKMFA
-73 KESSSV
+73 ESDAI
-79 LHEMLERVR
+79 LRTMLDAVR
-88 ADKPDILL
+88 QDKPDVLL
-96 VSGDLTKDGEQEC
+96 ISGDLTKDGEQEC
-109 HAALAK
+109 HKALAK
-115 QLQQLQQDVPGLKIY
+115 ALQQLQRDVPGLKAY
-130 VINGNHDIRNYNAK
+130 VINGNHDIRNADAL

-159 HPEDFKRIYDFVYSD
+159 DPEDFKRIYDFIYSD
-174 PTVIATFTPAAG
+174 PTVIATYTPPAG
-186 NEAGSLSY
+186 KEAGGLSY
-194 VARPVEGLTVI
+194 VARPADGYTLVVI
-205 AMDTCRYSSDNTSNG
+205 DTGRYSSDNTSTGKN
-220 DDEHETSGAISADL
+220 EHETSGAISADL
-234 EKWVIEQ
+234 EQWVIEQ
-241 TAAAKARGDLVIGL
+241 TAAAKARGDVVLGMQ
-255 EHHGLVPHFDVE
+255 HHGLVAHFDVQ

-277 GYERIAQEYADA
+277 DYERLSQEYADA
-289 GMSAVFTGHMH
+289 GMSVMFTGHSH
-300 AVDIAAMTTK
+300 AVDIASATTV
-310 AGNTFYDIE
+310 AGNTIYDIE
-319 TGSALTYPCPI
+319 TGSGLTYPSPL
-330 RFVDLRR
+330 RFVELRR
-337 STVGGETNTY
+337 SADATV
-347 MSVST
+347 VST
-352 KTHIGPI
+352 GVRTHFGPI
-359 NYTDPATGVA
+359 HYTDPLTGTA
-369 YVIDDLTEYARE
+369 KTIDDLTEYGRAH
-381 FGFSTAMLKTV
+381 GFTTDMLKTV
-392 AGDFVKSFFG
+392 AGSFVKSFFG
-402 KYLPNDTWPVTKI
+402 KFLPNDTWPVTKI
-415 IENIDKIIED
+415 IANIDQIIDD
-425 VASIPVAEGNNLLD
+425 VAAVPIAEGNNLLD
-439 FANWIYR
+439 FANWIYQ

-454 GNYPAWVQSGIDQ
+454 GNYPAWVQSGVDQ

-482 KDAFGRGSVL
+482 RDTFGCGSVL
-492 FTKFQGLFTKYL
+492 FTKFQGLFTRYL

-525 PDDNDKTILL
+525 ADDNDMTFLIANS
-535 EGSNAQVR
+535 GDAQIR

-557 YVQGDTAT
+557 YVQGSTAT

-573 RAATGAQSGVAV
+573 RAATDAQFDATV
-585 TVDATDPAVGTV
+585 TINATDPAADTV
-597 VLAGRSI
+597 ILSGRSI
-604 ANACDAGAAALQVKF
+604 INARNAGVAALQVKF

-660 QAAAATLA
+660 QAATAMLA

-686 RAAVAVNAANDL
+686 RAAVAVNAADDL

-712 GGVYDAGQQT
+712 GGAYDAGQQT

-859 DLTAFP
+859 DLTVFP
-865 DAASVSGWAE
+865 DAGSVSGWAE
-875 EALSWAN
+875 KALSWAN

-896 ILDPQGRRKK
+896 ILDPQGSA
-906 SRTQPATAIIGSG
+906 SR
-919 RTYKG
+919 
-924 FLIKSAAPA
+924 
-933 WAVSA
+933 A
-938 QTTRRQYRS
+938 QVAMILMNYVEHVVNA

>member
-159 HPEDFKRIYDFVYSD
+159 EPEDFKRIYDFVYSD
-174 PTVIATFTPAAG
+174 PTVIATFTPAEGNKAG
-186 NEAGSLSY
+186 GLSY

-205 AMDTCRYSSDNTSNG
+205 AMDTCRYSSDNTSIG

-255 EHHGLVPHFDVE
+255 EHHGLVPHFDVQ

-289 GMSAVFTGHMH
+289 GMSVVFTGHMH
-300 AVDIAAMTTK
+300 AVDIAAMTTA

-319 TGSALTYPCPI
+319 TGSALTYPCPV

-359 NYTDPATGVA
+359 HYTDPATGVA

-381 FGFSTAMLKTV
+381 FGFTTAMLKTV

-415 IENIDKIIED
+415 VANIDQIIDD
-425 VASIPVAEGNNLLD
+425 VAAVPIAEGNNLLD

-660 QAAAATLA
+660 QAATATLA

-686 RAAVAVNAANDL
+686 RAAVAVNAADDL

-712 GGVYDAGQQT
+712 GGAYDAGQQT

-787 AGAPAPKAPNTFV
+787 AGEPAPKAPNTFV

-896 ILDPQGRRKK
+896 ILDPQGSA
-906 SRTQPATAIIGSG
+906 SR
-919 RTYKG
+919 
-924 FLIKSAAPA
+924 
-933 WAVSA
+933 A
-938 QTTRRQYRS
+938 QVAMILMNYVEHVVNA

>member
-115 QLQQLQQDVPGLKIY
+115 QLQQLQQDIPGLKIY

-159 HPEDFKRIYDFVYSD
+159 EPEDFKQIYDFVYSD
-174 PTVIATFTPAAG
+174 PTVIATFTPAEGNKAG
-186 NEAGSLSY
+186 GLSY

-241 TAAAKARGDLVIGL
+241 TTAAKARGDLVIGL
-255 EHHGLVPHFDVE
+255 EHHGLVPHFDVQ

-289 GMSAVFTGHMH
+289 GMSVVFTGHMH
-300 AVDIAAMTTK
+300 AVDIAAMTTA

-319 TGSALTYPCPI
+319 TGSALTYPCPV

-347 MSVST
+347 LSVST

-359 NYTDPATGVA
+359 HYTDPATGVA
-369 YVIDDLTEYARE
+369 YVIDDLTEYARG
-381 FGFSTAMLKTV
+381 FGFTTDMLKTV

-415 IENIDKIIED
+415 IANIDQIIDD
-425 VASIPVAEGNNLLD
+425 VAAIPIAEGNNLLD

-660 QAAAATLA
+660 QAATATLA

-686 RAAVAVNAANDL
+686 RAAVAVNAADDL

-712 GGVYDAGQQT
+712 GGAYDAGQQT

-865 DAASVSGWAE
+865 DADSVSGWAE

-896 ILDPQGRRKK
+896 ILDPQGSA
-906 SRTQPATAIIGSG
+906 SR
-919 RTYKG
+919 
-924 FLIKSAAPA
+924 
-933 WAVSA
+933 A
-938 QTTRRQYRS
+938 QVAMILMNYVEHVVNA

>member
-159 HPEDFKRIYDFVYSD
+159 EPEDFKRIYDFVYSD

-194 VARPVEGLTVI
+194 VARPVEGLTIV
-205 AMDTCRYSSDNTSNG
+205 AMDTCRYSKENTSNG

-255 EHHGLVPHFDVE
+255 EHHGLVPHFDVQ

-289 GMSAVFTGHMH
+289 GMSVVFTGHMH

-319 TGSALTYPCPI
+319 TGSALTYPCPV

-359 NYTDPATGVA
+359 HYTDPATGVA

-381 FGFSTAMLKTV
+381 FGFTTAMLKTV

-415 IENIDKIIED
+415 VANIDQIIDD
-425 VASIPVAEGNNLLD
+425 VAAVPIAEGNNLLD

-467 LKSGALLD
+467 LKSGALFD

-543 LLPVTGSSAATTQA
+543 LLPVTGSNAATTQA

-686 RAAVAVNAANDL
+686 RAAVAVNAADDL

-712 GGVYDAGQQT
+712 SGAYDAGQQT

-865 DAASVSGWAE
+865 DAGSVSGWAE

-896 ILDPQGRRKK
+896 ILDPQGSA
-906 SRTQPATAIIGSG
+906 SR
-919 RTYKG
+919 
-924 FLIKSAAPA
+924 
-933 WAVSA
+933 A
-938 QTTRRQYRS
+938 QVAMILMNYVEHVVNA

>member
-73 KESSSV
+73 KESSSI
-79 LHEMLERVR
+79 LREMLERVR

-159 HPEDFKRIYDFVYSD
+159 EPEDFKQIYDFVYSD
-174 PTVIATFTPAAG
+174 PTVIATFTPAEGNKAG
-186 NEAGSLSY
+186 GLSY

-255 EHHGLVPHFDVE
+255 EHHGLVPHFDVQ

-289 GMSAVFTGHMH
+289 GMSVVFTGHMH
-300 AVDIAAMTTK
+300 AVDIAAMTTA

-319 TGSALTYPCPI
+319 TGSALTYPCPV

-359 NYTDPATGVA
+359 HYTDPATGVA

-381 FGFSTAMLKTV
+381 FGFTTDMLKTV
-392 AGDFVKSFFG
+392 AGDFIKSFFG

-415 IENIDKIIED
+415 IANIDQIIDD
-425 VASIPVAEGNNLLD
+425 VAAVPIAEGNNLLD

-454 GNYPAWVQSGIDQ
+454 GNYPAWVQSGVDQ

-573 RAATGAQSGVAV
+573 RTATDAQSGVAV

-604 ANACDAGAAALQVKF
+604 ANARDAGAAALQVKF

-650 NAAQQRALGS
+650 NAAQQRALGL
-660 QAAAATLA
+660 QAATATLA

-686 RAAVAVNAANDL
+686 RAAVAVNAADDL

-712 GGVYDAGQQT
+712 GGAYDAGQQT

-787 AGAPAPKAPNTFV
+787 AGEPAPKAPNTFV

-865 DAASVSGWAE
+865 DAGSVSGWAE

-896 ILDPQGRRKK
+896 ILDPQGSA
-906 SRTQPATAIIGSG
+906 SR
-919 RTYKG
+919 
-924 FLIKSAAPA
+924 
-933 WAVSA
+933 A
-938 QTTRRQYRS
+938 QVAMILMNYVEHVVNA

>member
-73 KESSSV
+73 KESSSI
-79 LHEMLERVR
+79 LREMLERVR

-159 HPEDFKRIYDFVYSD
+159 EPEDFKRIYDFVYSD
-174 PTVIATFTPAAG
+174 PTVLATFTPAEGNKAG
-186 NEAGSLSY
+186 GLSY

-255 EHHGLVPHFDVE
+255 EHHGLVPHFDVQ

-289 GMSAVFTGHMH
+289 GMSVVFTGHMH

-359 NYTDPATGVA
+359 HYTDPATGVA
-369 YVIDDLTEYARE
+369 YVIDDLTEYARK
-381 FGFSTAMLKTV
+381 FGFTTAMLKTV

-415 IENIDKIIED
+415 VANIDQIIDD
-425 VASIPVAEGNNLLD
+425 VAAIPIAEGNNLLD

-454 GNYPAWVQSGIDQ
+454 GNYPAWVQSGVDQ

-619 RSGTVTLDA
+619 RSGMVTLDA

-660 QAAAATLA
+660 QAATATLA

-686 RAAVAVNAANDL
+686 RAAVAVNAADDL

-712 GGVYDAGQQT
+712 GGAYDAGQQT

-787 AGAPAPKAPNTFV
+787 AGEPAPKAPNTFV

-865 DAASVSGWAE
+865 DAGSVSGWAE

-896 ILDPQGRRKK
+896 ILDPQGSA
-906 SRTQPATAIIGSG
+906 SR
-919 RTYKG
+919 
-924 FLIKSAAPA
+924 
-933 WAVSA
+933 A
-938 QTTRRQYRS
+938 QVAMILMNYVEHVVNA

>member
-15 LLAVVLVFTLTVPAL
+15 LLAVVLVLTLTVPAL

-79 LHEMLERVR
+79 LREMLERVR

-115 QLQQLQQDVPGLKIY
+115 QLQQLQQDIPGLKIY

-144 NFNTADGKAVPATRT
+144 NFNTPDGKAVPATRT

-194 VARPVEGLTVI
+194 VARPVEGLTIV
-205 AMDTCRYSSDNTSNG
+205 AMDTCRYSKENTSNG
-220 DDEHETSGAISADL
+220 TDEHETSGAISADL

-319 TGSALTYPCPI
+319 TGSALTYPCPV

-337 STVGGETNTY
+337 TTVGGETNTY

-359 NYTDPATGVA
+359 HYTDPATGVA
-369 YVIDDLTEYARE
+369 YVIDDLTEYARG
-381 FGFSTAMLKTV
+381 FGFTTAMLKTV
-392 AGDFVKSFFG
+392 AGDFIKSFFG

-415 IENIDKIIED
+415 IANIDQIIDD
-425 VASIPVAEGNNLLD
+425 VAAVPIAEGNNLLD

-454 GNYPAWVQSGIDQ
+454 GNYPAWVQSGMDQ
-467 LKSGALLD
+467 LRSGALLD

-604 ANACDAGAAALQVKF
+604 ANVCDAGAAALQVKF

-686 RAAVAVNAANDL
+686 RAAVAVNAADDL
-698 TAWSLADDGSISAV
+698 TAWSLAADGSISAV
-712 GGVYDAGQQT
+712 GGAYDAGQQT

-865 DAASVSGWAE
+865 DAGSVSGWAE
-875 EALSWAN
+875 KALSWAN

-896 ILDPQGRRKK
+896 ILDPQGSA
-906 SRTQPATAIIGSG
+906 SR
-919 RTYKG
+919 
-924 FLIKSAAPA
+924 
-933 WAVSA
+933 A
-938 QTTRRQYRS
+938 QVAMILMNYVEHVVNA

>member
-159 HPEDFKRIYDFVYSD
+159 EPEDFKRIYDFVYSD
-174 PTVIATFTPAAG
+174 PTVLATFTPAEGNKAG
-186 NEAGSLSY
+186 GLSY

-255 EHHGLVPHFDVE
+255 EHHGLVPHFDVQ

-289 GMSAVFTGHMH
+289 GMSVVFTGHMH

-319 TGSALTYPCPI
+319 TGSALTYPCPV

-359 NYTDPATGVA
+359 HYTDPATGVA

-381 FGFSTAMLKTV
+381 FGFTTAMLKTV

-415 IENIDKIIED
+415 VANIDQIIDD
-425 VASIPVAEGNNLLD
+425 VAAVPIAEGNNLLD

-628 RALAALDLHKDV
+628 RALAALDLHRDV

-686 RAAVAVNAANDL
+686 RAAVAVNAADDL

-712 GGVYDAGQQT
+712 SGAYDAGQQT

-827 RFDPSGFVT
+827 RFGNY
-836 REQTAEILY
+836 EGILPE
-845 NYAHSKGY
+845 K
-853 DVSARA
+853 D
-859 DLTAFP
+859 
-865 DAASVSGWAE
+865 
-875 EALSWAN
+875 
-882 AAGLING
+882 
-889 TVRDGQT
+889 
-896 ILDPQGRRKK
+896 
-906 SRTQPATAIIGSG
+906 G
-919 RTYKG
+919 RTYTECDIDTLGAEKRG
-924 FLIKSAAPA
+924 GKRIVFSNDGLIYY
-933 WAVSA
+933 
-938 QTTRRQYRS
+938 TEDHYETFELLYGEDG

>member
-159 HPEDFKRIYDFVYSD
+159 EPEDFKQIYDFVYSD
-174 PTVIATFTPAAG
+174 PTVIATFTPAEGNKAG
-186 NEAGSLSY
+186 GLSY
-194 VARPVEGLTVI
+194 VARPVEGLTII

-241 TAAAKARGDLVIGL
+241 TAAAKARGDLVVGL
-255 EHHGLVPHFDVE
+255 EHHGLVPHFDVQ

-289 GMSAVFTGHMH
+289 GMSVVFTGHMH

-319 TGSALTYPCPI
+319 TGSALTYPCPV

-352 KTHIGPI
+352 QTHIGPI
-359 NYTDPATGVA
+359 HYTDPATGVA

-381 FGFSTAMLKTV
+381 FGFTTDMLKTV

-415 IENIDKIIED
+415 IANIDQIIDD
-425 VASIPVAEGNNLLD
+425 VAAVPIAEGNNLLD

-686 RAAVAVNAANDL
+686 RAAVAVNAADDL

-712 GGVYDAGQQT
+712 GGAYDAGQQT

-896 ILDPQGRRKK
+896 ILDPQGSA
-906 SRTQPATAIIGSG
+906 SR
-919 RTYKG
+919 
-924 FLIKSAAPA
+924 
-933 WAVSA
+933 A
-938 QTTRRQYRS
+938 QVAMILMNYVEHVVNA

>member
-79 LHEMLERVR
+79 LREMLERVR

-159 HPEDFKRIYDFVYSD
+159 EPEDFKRIYDFVYSD
-174 PTVIATFTPAAG
+174 PTVLATFTPAEGNKAG
-186 NEAGSLSY
+186 GLSY

-255 EHHGLVPHFDVE
+255 EHHGLVPHFDVQ

-289 GMSAVFTGHMH
+289 GMSVVFTGHMH
-300 AVDIAAMTTK
+300 AVDIAAMTTA

-319 TGSALTYPCPI
+319 TGSALTYPCPV

-337 STVGGETNTY
+337 TTVGGETNTY

-359 NYTDPATGVA
+359 HYTDPATGVA

-381 FGFSTAMLKTV
+381 FGFTTAMLKTV

-415 IENIDKIIED
+415 VANIDQIIDD
-425 VASIPVAEGNNLLD
+425 VAAVPIAEGNNLLD

-565 VFLTSRQL
+565 VFLTGRQL

-604 ANACDAGAAALQVKF
+604 ADACDAGAAALQVKF

-660 QAAAATLA
+660 QAATATLA

-686 RAAVAVNAANDL
+686 RAAVAVNAADDL

-712 GGVYDAGQQT
+712 GGAYDAGQQT
-722 YAFDVV
+722 YAFNVV

-787 AGAPAPKAPNTFV
+787 AGEPAPKTPNTFV

-865 DAASVSGWAE
+865 DAGSVSGWAE

-896 ILDPQGRRKK
+896 ILDPQGSA
-906 SRTQPATAIIGSG
+906 SR
-919 RTYKG
+919 
-924 FLIKSAAPA
+924 
-933 WAVSA
+933 A
-938 QTTRRQYRS
+938 QVAMILMNYVEHVVNA